1 MSDRI
6 VAQAFS
12 SVSAD
17 QRRLERR
24 ISVGKGARVRLLAPL
39 LAALMALAGAGC
51 VSAGEPEE
59 PVARVWVTSGD
70 RSQMLSEQ
78 APLRFAVDASLE
90 RPVLALDVAQR
101 FQHMVGFGAAITD
114 ASAWL
119 IQTRLTPPQRAAL
132 MQELFGRDAGGL
144 GFSFTRI
151 TIGASDF
158 SLNHY
163 SLADVADP
171 TLQDFSTR
179 RMEESVFPTVRQAL
193 ALNPDLEVMAT
204 PWSAPGWMKTSGS
217 MIQGELKPEFYAVY
231 ADYLQHYIEA
241 AAAQGVPTD
250 YLSIQ
255 NEPDFEPDSYPGM
268 RWGPQG
274 RATFIGQHLGPRLL
288 AAGIETDIL
297 DWDHNWDQPE
307 QALEVLSDPDAQA
320 FVAGVA
326 WHCYAGDVAAQTRVH
341 DAYPDKSAFFTECS
355 GGAWAPDFSDSFVW
369 MMKNLIIGSTNAWA
383 SGVLMWNLA
392 LDENHGPHSGG
403 CGDCRGVV
411 TIDSRTG
418 AVQRNQEYY
427 AFGHASRFVRTGA
440 QRIGLVEAGGLLG
453 VAFVNLDG
461 ERVLVVLN
469 EGSETVTF
477 GIQDGSWQ
485 ALAELPPKSA
495 ATYAWLPPAIS
506 PEQGRSS
513 GPVPEPG
520 TPESARREAV
530 DHGD

>member
-1 MSDRI
+1 M
-6 VAQAFS
+6 
-12 SVSAD
+12 
-17 QRRLERR
+17 RR
-24 ISVGKGARVRLLAPL
+24 SPPL
-39 LAALMALAGAGC
+39 LAVLIALVLAGCA
-51 VSAGEPEE
+51 SAGEPEN

-70 RSQMLSEQ
+70 RSQLLSEQ
-78 APLRFAVDASLE
+78 APLRFSALAPLE
-90 RPVLALDVAQR
+90 RPVLTLDVAQR
-101 FQHMVGFGAAITD
+101 FQQIVGFGAAITD

-119 IQTRLTPPQRAAL
+119 VQNRLTSAQRAAL
-132 MQELFGRDAGGL
+132 MQELFGRDSGGL

-158 SLNHY
+158 SLDHY

-171 TLQDFSTR
+171 TLQQFSTQR
-179 RMEESVFPTVRQAL
+179 LEEFVFPTVQQAL
-193 ALNPDLEVMAT
+193 ALNPDLKVMAT

-217 MIQGELKPEFYAVY
+217 MIQGELKSEFYPVY
-231 ADYLQHYIEA
+231 ADYLQQYVEA

-268 RWGPQG
+268 LWGSQG
-274 RATFIGQHLGPRLL
+274 RAIFIGHHLGPRLR
-288 AAGIETDIL
+288 AAGIQASIL
-297 DWDHNWDQPE
+297 DWDHNWDKPE
-307 QALEVLSDPDAQA
+307 QPLEVLSVPEAKA

-326 WHCYAGDVAAQTRVH
+326 WHCYAGDVSAQSRVH
-341 DAYPDKSAFFTECS
+341 DAHPDRLTFFTECS
-355 GGAWAPDFSDSFVW
+355 GGGWSPDFSDSFVW

-403 CGDCRGVV
+403 CGNCRGVV

-440 QRIGLVEAGGLLG
+440 QRIGLAQAVGLLG
-453 VAFVNLDG
+453 VAFVNPDG
-461 ERVLVVLN
+461 ERVLIVLN
-469 EGSETVTF
+469 EGSETAAF

-495 ATYAWLPPAIS
+495 ATYTWLPPAI
-506 PEQGRSS
+506 PPRQGRSS
-513 GPVPEPG
+513 APVPDPA
-520 TPESARREAV
+520 TPVSAGREAV